1 MYRLKTVIY
10 KYELLN
16 NSYLFTQYL
25 SAYQNDQSNPIFV
38 FCFSYLSAQKIP
50 IFNQDYLK

>member
-25 SAYQNDQSNPIFV
+25 SAYQNDQSNPIFE
-38 FCFSYLSAQKIP
+38 FLFF
-50 IFNQDYLK
+50 IFECTENTYI